1 MKKKDKTYHI
11 KNFYDG
17 DKKLEKVVLEVKNGF
32 IYKISRKGYLSSQA
46 FDIVVP
52 TFVDLQ
58 VYGSNQRLLSEYPSI
73 KTLEKWIVFIKK
85 MEPIFFNL
93 Q

>member
-1 MKKKDKTYHI
+1 MKKKDKIYHV

-58 VYGSNQRLLSEYPSI
+58 IYGTI
-73 KTLEKWIVFIKK
+73 KGSYQNTLVLKLWKKWIVFIKK
-85 MEPIFFNL
+85 MELIFFNL